1 MNAPP
6 QAWLWQA
13 GNDLELAQ
21 LARDNGFLAQACY
34 FASQASE
41 KALKSAILELGEE
54 PPHTHVLTDL
64 LERLRVADLDIS
76 AFKDLSLKTLSRLKF
91 TSRYPIDATPPAAL
105 FESGETD
112 QAIATAAAVIKALQ
126 AMDEPAS

>member
-1 MNAPP
+1 MNARP

-21 LARDNGFLAQACY
+21 LARNNGFLAQACY
-34 FASQASE
+34 FASQAAE
-41 KALKSAILELGEE
+41 RALKSAILELGEE

-64 LERLRVADLDIS
+64 LERLRLAGLDIS
-76 AFKDLSLKTLSRLKF
+76 AFKDLSLKALSRMSI

-105 FESGETD
+105 FDGAETD
-112 QAIATAAAVIKALQ
+112 QAIATARAVISALQ
-126 AMDEPAS
+126 AMDESAG